1 MNKCISLWQPWATLW
16 VAGVKVHETRHWPT
30 AYRGGLL
37 VHAAKHKDA
46 ECRALCDRFPLKEEL
61 AKLGY
66 TYDTLP
72 FGAIVGAV
80 DLVDCVDAY
89 KVHGF
94 TTDAE
99 RERDE
104 YLDLCFGNFDIG
116 RFAWRAESPIMLKEP
131 IPYKGRQGFF
141 NVPGLATLQKEA
153 KRVA

>member
-1 MNKCISLWQPWATLW
+1 VNKCISLWQPWATLW

-30 AYRGGLL
+30 NYRGTLI

-46 ECRALCDRFPLKEEL
+46 EIRALCERFPFRDEL
-61 AKLGY
+61 TKLGY

-72 FGAIVGAV
+72 FGAIVGAI
-80 DLVDCVDAY
+80 DLVDCVEAY
-89 KVHGF
+89 TVHGF

-99 RERDE
+99 RDKAE
-104 YLDLCFGNFDIG
+104 YLDLAFGKFDFG
-116 RFAWRAESPIMLKEP
+116 RFAWKAEFPMMLKEP

-141 NVPGLATLQKEA
+141 EVPGLAQMREEA